1 MSNDLTL
8 QKFSVTKIILLHLIP
23 GLINLIVIFLILP
36 ITNHFGLVS
45 LTAGLLMVPFGMVP
59 LQLGILLY
67 FSKKLTNSYNILK
80 IIPFQKKN
88 KIIEYLL
95 FVVIMI
101 VWALLI
107 SRLLESF
114 EIHMRDSIFL
124 FVPDYIALRN
134 IDLNIYSKY
143 SLIFI
148 AILGIISNGIMAPI
162 IEEMY
167 FRGFLLPRIKFSP
180 ICAVIMNAA
189 LFSLYHFFSPWQF
202 FSRFFM
208 MVPMYYWVIKRQN
221 IRFSLMAH
229 IIGNLYSSVDMLI
242 VILAL

>member
-1 MSNDLTL
+1 MSDEMTF
-8 QKFSVTKIILLHLIP
+8 QKFSVTKLTLLHLIP
-23 GLINLIVIFLILP
+23 GIINLIVILLILP
-36 ITNHFGLVS
+36 ITNHFGLFS
-45 LTAGLLMVPFGMVP
+45 LTAGLLMVPIGMIP
-59 LQLGILLY
+59 LQLSILLY
-67 FSKKLTNSYNILK
+67 FSKKQTNSYNILK

-101 VWALLI
+101 AWALLVNG
-107 SRLLESF
+107 LLESF
-114 EIHMRDSIFL
+114 EINMRDSIFS
-124 FVPDYIALRN
+124 FVPEYIALRN
-134 IDLNIYSKY
+134 MDLSKYSKY
-143 SLIFI
+143 NLIFT

-162 IEEMY
+162 IEELY
-167 FRGFLLPRIKFSP
+167 FRGFLLPKINLSP
-180 ICAVIMNAA
+180 ILAVIINAA

-229 IIGNLYSSVDMLI
+229 IIGNLYSSAGILI
-242 VILAL
+242 LIFTL